1 MIHCRDLTK
10 QFESNLAVD
19 RLSLD
24 INAGEVL
31 GLLGPNGAGKTTT
44 ARILACLIHP
54 SSGEAVVD
62 GFKVGKDDDSIR
74 RIVGITTEV
83 PGLYE
88 RLSAL
93 RNLQFFAEL
102 YGVAD
107 ASRHIEKYLRL
118 LELWKRRNERAGS
131 FSKGMKQ
138 KLALARALVHE
149 PKVLLLD
156 EPTSG
161 LDPQVAQGVREFI
174 LQLKSEGRTILLCTH
189 NLDEAERLCDR
200 IAVLKTRLVAIDT
213 PEALRHRLFGR
224 RVVVKLRAID
234 PAFVEAVASLPF
246 VRNVARD
253 TDRLFIQVDDPET
266 SNPDLIRK
274 LVEKGADIQ
283 NVTEEQ
289 HSLSDIYIRLMDE
302 VPEKKLDGVST

>member
-1 MIHCRDLTK
+1 MIHCQDLTK

-54 SSGEAVVD
+54 GSGEAVVD

-200 IAVLKTRLVAIDT
+200 IAVLRTRLVAIDT

-234 PAFVEAVASLPF
+234 PAFVEAVAALPF

>member
-1 MIHCRDLTK
+1 LIHCRELTK

-24 INAGEVL
+24 INSGEVL

-44 ARILACLIHP
+44 TRMLACLIRP
-54 SSGEAVVD
+54 SSGEAEID
-62 GFKVGKDDDSIR
+62 GFKVGKDDEDIR
-74 RIVGITTEV
+74 RIIGITTEV

-88 RLSAL
+88 RLSAM
-93 RNLQFFAEL
+93 RNLEFFADL

-107 ASRHIEKYLRL
+107 VPRRIEKYLRL
-118 LELWKRRNERAGS
+118 LELWERRNDRAGS

-200 IAVLKTRLVAIDT
+200 IALLKTRLVAVDT
-213 PEALRHRLFGR
+213 AEALRHRLFGR
-224 RVVVKLRAID
+224 RVVVKLRQLNPKFLETVSALS
-234 PAFVEAVASLPF
+234 FVRAVA
-246 VRNVARD
+246 ND
-253 TDRLFIQVDDPET
+253 TNRLFVQIDDPERH
-266 SNPDLIRK
+266 NPELIRQ
-274 LVEKGADIQ
+274 LVQSGADIQ
-283 NVTEEQ
+283 NVVEEQ
-289 HSLSDIYIRLMDE
+289 HSLSDVYLRLMDE
-302 VPEKKLDGVST
+302 TRGETPS

>member
-1 MIHCRDLTK
+1 VIHCRDLTK

-19 RLSLD
+19 RLTFD
-24 INAGEVL
+24 VKAGEAL

-44 ARILACLIHP
+44 SRILACLMHP
-54 SSGEAVVD
+54 SSGEAVID
-62 GFKVGKDDDSIR
+62 GFKVGTDDESIR
-74 RIVGITTEV
+74 RIVGITTEA

-102 YGVAD
+102 YGVNDGAK
-107 ASRHIEKYLRL
+107 HIEKYLRML
-118 LELWKRRNERAGS
+118 DLWKRRNDRAGS
-131 FSKGMKQ
+131 LSKGMKQ
-138 KLALARALVHE
+138 KLTLARALVHE

-161 LDPQVAQGVREFI
+161 LDPQVAQVVREFI

-200 IAVLKTRLVAIDT
+200 IAVLKTHLVAIDT
-213 PEALRHRLFGR
+213 PEALRQRLFGR
-224 RVVVKLRAID
+224 RVVVKLRALD
-234 PAFVEAVASLPF
+234 PKFVEAASSLPF

-266 SNPDLIRK
+266 NNPDLIRK
-274 LVEKGADIQ
+274 LVEQGADIQ

-289 HSLSDIYIRLMDE
+289 HSLSDTYIRLMGDT
-302 VPEKKLDGVST
+302 PGRSSS

>member
-10 QFESNLAVD
+10 QFESHLAVD

-44 ARILACLIHP
+44 VRMLACLIRP
-54 SSGEAVVD
+54 SAGEVVIG
-62 GFKVGKDDDSIR
+62 GFKVGKNDESIR
-74 RIVGITTEV
+74 RIIGIATEV

-107 ASRHIEKYLRL
+107 ASKHIEKYLRL
-118 LELWKRRNERAGS
+118 LELWERRNDRAGS

-234 PAFVEAVASLPF
+234 PKLVEAVSKLPF

-253 TDRLFIQVDDPET
+253 TDRLFIQVDDPEA

-274 LVEKGADIQ
+274 LVEQGADIQ
-283 NVTEEQ
+283 NLTEEQ
-289 HSLSDIYIRLMDE
+289 HSLSDVYIRLMDE
-302 VPEKKLDGVST
+302 TRGASTS